1 MKRAATNLQLTVIGA
16 AVLAVLGGVLWFGVG
31 RTQPLPTDAATGSDA
46 VPVSGAV
53 SESRQAISIHV
64 SGAVIAPGVVD
75 LPTGSRAAAAIAAA
89 GGATPDADL
98 GRMNLAAPLRDGEH
112 IIVPSIADIG
122 DAPENV
128 EFGVD
133 VNQATASELESLPG
147 VGPVLAARIVSFRA
161 DNGPFRAVEDLLDV
175 AGIGEAKLNAMRDL
189 IARP

>member
-31 RTQPLPTDAATGSDA
+31 RTQPLPTAEA
-46 VPVSGAV
+46 SGAGPGNVSDPV
-53 SESRQAISIHV
+53 SESQRAILIHV

-75 LPTGSRAAAAIAAA
+75 LPTGSRAAVAIAAA

-98 GRMNLAAPLRDGEH
+98 GGMNLAAPLRDGDH
-112 IIVPSIADIG
+112 IIVPSVSDMRGASES
-122 DAPENV
+122 AES
-128 EFGVD
+128 GVD
-133 VNQATASELESLPG
+133 VNQATASELQALPG

-161 DNGPFRAVEDLLDV
+161 DNGPFRTVEDLLDV
-175 AGIGEAKLNAMRDL
+175 AGIGEAKLNSMRDL